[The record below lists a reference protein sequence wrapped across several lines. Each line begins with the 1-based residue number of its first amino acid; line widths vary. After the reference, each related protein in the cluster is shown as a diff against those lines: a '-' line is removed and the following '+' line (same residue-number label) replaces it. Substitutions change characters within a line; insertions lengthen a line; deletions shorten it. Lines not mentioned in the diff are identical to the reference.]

1 VTVGIRAAMKEPPAR
16 TVTIAWTIER
26 QWTTEVKS
34 RLPARCLASR
44 QSAPALGPVCDAL
57 NRIDDAQA
65 SDVTRKAS
73 YIRRGCDDV
82 QPRREDWI
90 ERAHLFFSASNAG
103 RAIDSAPG
111 RRSNDFGDR
120 ESPATGVAQGTGVAR
135 QRASPI
141 AEAPAT
147 GRPMGAALLSRVFPA
162 ERAVGPDL
170 AVAGVVR
177 QHASAIVQAGR
188 GRIATS
194 VRPTGNEGLLIAE
207 ARNGSSRRAALIC
220 RACPAERKVRLRHR
234 QRRARA
240 AIIYGQSAR
249 PGGGRHGAPLARRAS
264 IAERRHRATGAA
276 LSAPGGRGNQMLT
289 GRRP

>member
-16 TVTIAWTIER
+16 TVTIAGTIER

-34 RLPARCLASR
+34 RLPSRCLASR
-44 QSAPALGPVCDAL
+44 QSAPAQGPVCDAL
-57 NRIDDAQA
+57 NRIDDAQP

-162 ERAVGPDL
+162 ER
-170 AVAGVVR
+170 
-177 QHASAIVQAGR
+177 
-188 GRIATS
+188 
-194 VRPTGNEGLLIAE
+194 
-207 ARNGSSRRAALIC
+207 SR
-220 RACPAERKVRLRHR
+220 
-234 QRRARA
+234 
-240 AIIYGQSAR
+240 AR
-249 PGGGRHGAPLARRAS
+249 PGRRRGRAATCISNRASRVRENCHQRAPERQLGIVARRS
-264 IAERRHRATGAA
+264 SQRTFHAA
-276 LSAPGGRGNQMLT
+276 LH
-289 GRRP
+289 